1 MPTQPTA
8 PATSPDFS
16 ALPDVLAFMQVMWAL
31 VHRLDQASKRM
42 RHQVG
47 VTGPQRLALRVVGL
61 FPGISAG
68 DVATVLHMHP
78 STLTGVLQRLVAQKL
93 VVRRR
98 DPNDRRRAVL
108 QLTDRGRA
116 VNAAIA
122 GTVESAVARTLE
134 GASRHDVAATT
145 RLLVRLAHHLDAQGA
160 ATAPAASGAAARS
173 RTRPTRP
180 RTRPRS

>member
-1 MPTQPTA
+1 MPTHATKTA
-8 PATSPDFS
+8 RANLS
-16 ALPDVLAFMQVMWAL
+16 ALPDVLRFMQVMWAL
-31 VHRLDQASKRM
+31 VHRLDQTSKRM
-42 RHQVG
+42 RRQVG

-78 STLTGVLQRLVAQKL
+78 STLTGVLQRLVAQTL

-108 QLTDRGRA
+108 HLTPQGRT
-116 VNAAIA
+116 VNAASA
-122 GTVESAVARTLE
+122 GTVESAVARTLD

-145 RLLVRLAHHLDAQGA
+145 RLLARLAHQLDAPGDTTPS
-160 ATAPAASGAAARS
+160 TARRPAARPGTRAT
-173 RTRPTRP
+173 RT
-180 RTRPRS
+180 RTRPRR

>member
-1 MPTQPTA
+1 MPTHPPS
-8 PATSPDFS
+8 PATADLSV
-16 ALPDVLAFMQVMWAL
+16 LPDVLAFMQVMWAL
-31 VHRLDQASKRM
+31 VHRLDQTSKRM
-42 RHQVG
+42 RRQVG

-98 DPNDRRRAVL
+98 DPGDRRRAVL
-108 QLTDRGRA
+108 QLTPQGRT
-116 VNAAIA
+116 VNAASA
-122 GTVESAVARTLE
+122 GTVESAVARTLD

-145 RLLVRLAHHLDAQGA
+145 RLLVRLADQLDAQGT
-160 ATAPAASGAAARS
+160 ATTPTVRPAAARLRTEAT
-173 RTRPTRP
+173 RTRTARK
-180 RTRPRS
+180 

>member
-1 MPTQPTA
+1 MAEPA
-8 PATSPDFS
+8 PRPALADLS

-42 RHQVG
+42 RHRVG

-78 STLTGVLQRLVAQKL
+78 STLTGVLQRLAAQKL

-98 DPNDRRRAVL
+98 APNDRRRAVL
-108 QLTDRGRA
+108 QLTPQGRT
-116 VNAAIA
+116 VNAASA
-122 GTVESAVARTLE
+122 GTVESAVARALD
-134 GASRHDVAATT
+134 GASRHEVAATT
-145 RLLVRLAHHLDAQGA
+145 RLLARLADQLDAQGA
-160 ATAPAASGAAARS
+160 VPAPSARRAIGRSRAAA
-173 RTRPTRP
+173 TRRRARP
-180 RTRPRS
+180 AK